1 MAKSIVVSAVGTAPG
16 SATVK
21 AVGKLRSNLS
31 MAHLKSA
38 LHAATEAH
46 RVEQENKEAEHG
58 PWFDQM
64 MVHVPVAVVM
74 SAASIEAAVNEW
86 TKDRI
91 DAQYRRAKKCSEAE
105 LLQDLLD
112 DRAGTALTRFR
123 KLCLYVGIVPDQGTS
138 AYENA
143 KWLNEFRNQFMHFKP
158 AWSDEKVHDGELV
171 QALKKKVAVYAP
183 YRRQFLHPYG
193 FMTYGC
199 AKWAVESAIGF
210 ITHYSKAHDF
220 ADRLGPK
227 DRLKLP

>member
-1 MAKSIVVSAVGTAPG
+1 MAKNIVVAAVA
-16 SATVK
+16 
-21 AVGKLRSNLS
+21 KLRSNFS

-38 LHAATEAH
+38 VHAAREAH

-91 DAQYRRAKKCSEAE
+91 DAQNDKAVKTCETE
-105 LLQDLLD
+105 LLKDLLD

-138 AYENA
+138 AHENA
-143 KWLNEFRNQFMHFKP
+143 RWLTEFRNHFMHFKP
-158 AWSDEKVHDGELV
+158 AWDDEKVHEGDLV
-171 QALKKKVAVYAP
+171 KALKQKKVAVYRP
-183 YRRQFLHPYG
+183 YKTHFQIPYG

-199 AKWAVESAIGF
+199 AKWAVESAIEF
-210 ITHYSKAHDF
+210 ITHYSIAHNF
-220 ADRLGPK
+220 TDRLGPR
-227 DRLKLP
+227 DRLRLP